1 MEKVIRK
8 LNELQKE
15 NENIRRQA
23 KEGEVQIV
31 QKFQME
37 TTQQINVYKQQITQF
52 ETQFRNLQK

>member
-1 MEKVIRK
+1 MEKVVRK

-15 NENIRRQA
+15 NESIRRQA

-37 TTQQINVYKQQITQF
+37 TTQQMNVYKQQITQF